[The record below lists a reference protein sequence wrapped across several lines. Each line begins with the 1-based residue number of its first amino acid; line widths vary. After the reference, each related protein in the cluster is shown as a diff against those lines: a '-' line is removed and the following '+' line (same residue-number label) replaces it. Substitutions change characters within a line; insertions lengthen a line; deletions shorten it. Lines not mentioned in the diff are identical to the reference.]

1 MKRSHGQR
9 VGTRSILRRRK
20 NQRSRINIS
29 RVMHEYKEGDRVAIT
44 LDGGQQ
50 MGMPHRRF
58 QGRTGFIKARQGRAW
73 VVAVKDKDM
82 AKTVIARPEHLKPL
96 E

>member
-20 NQRSRINIS
+20 SERSRINIS
-29 RVMHEYKEGDRVAIT
+29 RVMHDYNEGDRVAII

-58 QGRTGFIKARQGRAW
+58 HGRTGFIKAKQGKAW
-73 VVAVKDKDM
+73 IVSVKDKNM
-82 AKTVIARPEHLKPL
+82 QKTVIARPEHLKPL